1 MASSASLAQEWSP
14 GGQPWEAAGEGQLWL
29 EQPPGVVT
37 GKTPEKQTLKPA
49 ETGRKGLCVK
59 RPYYPYCFRNKHC
72 GPCLED
78 CPAYWEGNRDRGNR
92 DTCNLMLGL
101 RGIRSVQEVDRK
113 RSKSPL
119 RNGQR
124 VQESIQ
130 EGFLEEVTLLLGLK
144 DE

>member
-1 MASSASLAQEWSP
+1 M
-14 GGQPWEAAGEGQLWL
+14 
-29 EQPPGVVT
+29 
-37 GKTPEKQTLKPA
+37 
-49 ETGRKGLCVK
+49 
-59 RPYYPYCFRNKHC
+59 
-72 GPCLED
+72 ED
-78 CPAYWEGNRDRGNR
+78 CPAYWVGNRDRGNR

-101 RGIRSVQEVDRK
+101 RGIQSVQGVDSK

-130 EGFLEEVTLLLGLK
+130 EGFLVEVTLLLGLK

>member
-1 MASSASLAQEWSP
+1 M
-14 GGQPWEAAGEGQLWL
+14 EG
-29 EQPPGVVT
+29 
-37 GKTPEKQTLKPA
+37 
-49 ETGRKGLCVK
+49 
-59 RPYYPYCFRNKHC
+59 
-72 GPCLED
+72 
-78 CPAYWEGNRDRGNR
+78 CPAYWEENRDRGNR

-124 VQESIQ
+124 AQESIQ
-130 EGFLEEVTLLLGLK
+130 EGFLEVTLLLGFK